1 MPNVSDLQQVLSE
14 RDGDGFGAAVGSE
27 LGHDGVHVPL
37 DAVLA
42 DAEPVGDGQVR
53 EAFGDGGEDEAL
65 AFGQFGD
72 GRILCQELFDFRGD
86 KLLSVG

>member
-1 MPNVSDLQQVLSE
+1 MLAE
-14 RDGDGFGAAVGSE
+14 RDGDGLRAAVGSE
-27 LGHDGVHVPL
+27 LDHDGVDVPL

-53 EAFGDGGEDEAL
+53 ETFGDGGEDEAL

-72 GRILCQELFDFRGD
+72 GRILCQELLDFRGD
-86 KLLSVG
+86 ELLPVG